1 MAVEYDPN
9 GIPILSGES
18 MLSDVPQYTQE
29 LAPKLTELDD
39 KIDSSSGSSSIYVGQ
54 YVHNFGTVGAGD
66 SGHNLTGFAFS
77 GAVGDVWTANFS
89 MDATGVP
96 GVPNGSSGAKI
107 RLQTAAGIP
116 LYHPAS
122 SLTYEIGSLSSPAS
136 ATYTWKATAASDY
149 LVVYFINC
157 TYGLENVQIVAN
169 GVINH
174 GQLATSRRQMLKE
187 ELADRRAD
195 RRERNA

>member
-29 LAPKLTELDD
+29 VAAAIGSPPAPTPT
-39 KIDSSSGSSSIYVGQ
+39 SIYLGN
-54 YVHNFGTVGAGD
+54 YTHNFGTVGAGD